1 LARVLGEGYTES
13 EAVEYVAGFLDAE
26 GCFSLRLRRKP
37 DYTFGFYF
45 VPIIVAGNYSKN
57 AIMFINE
64 TLNAGY
70 ITWQWINSVNR
81 KIWIWKTE
89 KAEDCIKVASL
100 VEDKLKIKRRRLHI
114 VREAAE
120 IIFRN
125 KYKIHLQEF
134 LHLLSLYYSINP
146 NKHPEKKMMKI
157 DEVYKRLG
165 IKETTLFYP
174 SNISMENNYRLNVNY
189 VAGFFDGE
197 GCFSIRIKKSNN
209 CRLGVQ
215 IYPIIAI
222 GNYDKGIIFS
232 LKDFLGVGHVR
243 CERVGRI
250 KDKTL
255 WMLMIE
261 NVEDCKRVAEVL
273 DGKLIAKKRDLHLF
287 RDALQIFEDR
297 RHLTPEG
304 LSVITEIVNKLHKT
318 S

>member
-45 VPIIVAGNYSKN
+45 VPTIAAGNRSKT
-57 AIMFINE
+57 ALMFINK
-64 TLNAGY
+64 TLNVGY
-70 ITWQWINSVNR
+70 IYYHKRGGVWV
-81 KIWIWKTE
+81 WKTE
-89 KAEDCIKVASL
+89 KAKDCIKVASL
-100 VEDKLKIKRRRLHI
+100 MGDKLKVKRRKCHI

-120 IIFRN
+120 IIFKN
-125 KYKIHLQEF
+125 KYKMRHQDF
-134 LHLLSLYYSINP
+134 LHLLRLYYSINP
-146 NKHPEKKMMKI
+146 NRFPEKKRMKI
-157 DEVYKRLG
+157 EEMYKRLG
-165 IKETTLFYP
+165 IKEDTLFYNL
-174 SNISMENNYRLNVNY
+174 SNISMENNYRLNVSY

-197 GCFSIRIKKSNN
+197 GCFSIRIKKSNAY
-209 CRLGVQ
+209 RLGVQ
-215 IYPIIAI
+215 LYPIIAI

-232 LKDFLGVGHVR
+232 LKEFLGAGHVR
-243 CERVGRI
+243 CERVGRN

-255 WMLMIE
+255 WLLMIE

-304 LSVITEIVNKLHKT
+304 LSAITEIVNKLHKT